1 MFTGGGASGMRE
13 EKKVARKVS
22 GENTWLL
29 LFATSGFC
37 TWGGFSPSIAASNSW
52 GSCPSCKENVIQI
65 YSLEACKGGGR

>member
-22 GENTWLL
+22 GENTWLLL

-65 YSLEACKGGGR
+65 YFLEVS